1 MLPPERPGVAELS
14 FAAAAP
20 RAVPEAEAT
29 GDAEVDKEPE
39 DGEAWTERDD
49 TDEVVGEEA
58 LAAGTE
64 GSDDLQRKSR
74 ARVGVRSKAWMSE
87 NDARRGGARVQDVA
101 R

>member
-1 MLPPERPGVAELS
+1 MLPPERPGVAESS

-20 RAVPEAEAT
+20 RAVSEAEAT
-29 GDAEVDKEPE
+29 GDAEDDKEPE

-49 TDEVVGEEA
+49 ADEDVGEEA
-58 LAAGTE
+58 PAASTE

-74 ARVGVRSKAWMSE
+74 ERVGVRLKAWMSK
-87 NDARRGGARVQDVA
+87 NDARQGGARVQDVA